1 MEKNADVVVIGGG
14 IVGCAAAYY
23 LAKRGVRPVLFEKG
37 RIAGE
42 QSSRNWGF
50 VRQQGRDPAEIPLMM
65 ACNRI
70 WQGLE
75 REIEAD
81 LDWTQEGN
89 LVAAETKERLGE
101 FEEWL
106 EIARLHQLDSRI
118 VTRTEMERLIPGIRT
133 NAVGALYT
141 PSDGHA
147 EPEKAAPAIARAA
160 ERLGAVMHTNCAVLG
175 IERSGG
181 AVSGV
186 ATEKGAVRA
195 PSVVCASGAWTS
207 RLLRTIGVKLP
218 QLWMKGTVARTAP
231 VSRTVSKMGVWSGV
245 AFRQRRD
252 GSLNIAAGTTADHD
266 IMLDSFLQ
274 MPAFLSTFRKH
285 RDFLKLHFNASFA
298 EHLMGRFSKAAFE
311 RELLRFRTLDPPPN
325 PRLVSDAIGK
335 LRQVFPDLGALSI
348 EKTWAGYMDFTPDLI
363 PVIDRLE
370 QPQGLVIAT
379 GLSGHGFG
387 MGPIVG
393 KLVSELV
400 LDGKPSLDLHALRF
414 ARFSDGTKIQSRNVV

>member
-1 MEKNADVVVIGGG
+1 MEKNADVIVIGGG

-118 VTRTEMERLIPGIRT
+118 VTLREMERLIPGIRS

-160 ERLGAVMHTNCAVLG
+160 ERLGAIMHTNCAVLG
-175 IERSGG
+175 IEVSGG

-186 ATEKGAVRA
+186 VTEKGIVRA
-195 PSVVCASGAWTS
+195 QAVVCASGAWTS

-218 QLWMKGTVARTAP
+218 QLWMKGTVARTSPAP
-231 VSRTVSKMGVWSGV
+231 RAITGMGVWSGV

-285 RDFLKLHFNASFA
+285 RDFLKLHFNSSFA
-298 EHLMGRFSKAAFE
+298 EHLAGRFSKAAFE
-311 RELLRFRTLDPPPN
+311 RELLRFRTLDPPAN

-335 LRQVFPDLGALSI
+335 LREVFPDLGALTI

-370 QPQGLVIAT
+370 QPHGLVIAT

-414 ARFSDGTKIQSRNVV
+414 ARFSDGTKIESRNVV

>member
-1 MEKNADVVVIGGG
+1 MDDRADVIVIGGG

-70 WQGLE
+70 WRGLE

-106 EIARLHQLDSRI
+106 EIAKLHQLDSRI
-118 VTRTEMERLIPGIRT
+118 VTPREMERLIPGIRA

-160 ERLGAVMHTNCAVLG
+160 ERLGAVIHNNCAVFG

-181 AVSGV
+181 AVAGV
-186 ATEKGAVRA
+186 VTERGALRA
-195 PSVVCASGAWTS
+195 QAVVCASGAWTS
-207 RLLRTIGVKLP
+207 RLLRTIGVRLP
-218 QLWMKGTVARTAP
+218 QLWMRGTVARTAP
-231 VSRTVSKMGVWSGV
+231 VSHTVSKMGVWSGV

-266 IMLDSFLQ
+266 VMFDSLVQ
-274 MPAFLSTFRKH
+274 APAFLSTFGKH
-285 RDFLKLHFNASFA
+285 RSYLKLHFNKALAQHFA
-298 EHLMGRFSKAAFE
+298 GRFSKAAFE
-311 RELLRFRTLDPPPN
+311 RELLRFRTLDPPAN
-325 PRLVSDAIGK
+325 PRLVSEATAK
-335 LRQVFPDLGALSI
+335 LRQAFPDLASLPI
-348 EKTWAGYMDFTPDLI
+348 EKAWAGYIDFTPDLI
-363 PVIDRLE
+363 PVIDHLDDPR
-370 QPQGLVIAT
+370 GLVVAT

-400 LDGKPSLDLHALRF
+400 LDGKPSLDLHALRLG
-414 ARFSDGTKIQSRNVV
+414 RFTDGTKIESRNVV

>member
-1 MEKNADVVVIGGG
+1 MEKSADIAVIGGG
-14 IVGCAAAYY
+14 IVGCATAYY
-23 LAKRGVRPVLFEKG
+23 LAKRGARPVLFEKG

-65 ACNRI
+65 ASNRI

-89 LVAAETKERLGE
+89 LVAAETRERLGE

-106 EIARLHQLDSRI
+106 QIAKLHQLDSRI
-118 VTRTEMERLIPGIRT
+118 VTRTEMERLIPGIQT
-133 NAVGALYT
+133 TAVGALYT

-160 ERLGAVMHTNCAVLG
+160 ERLGAVVHANCAVLG
-175 IERSGG
+175 IELSGG

-186 ATEKGAVRA
+186 VTEKGVIRA
-195 PSVVCASGAWTS
+195 QAVVCASGAWTS

-218 QLWMKGTVARTAP
+218 QLWMKGTVARTSPAP
-231 VSRTVSKMGVWSGV
+231 RAVTRMGVWSGV

-266 IMLDSFLQ
+266 VMLDSFLQ

-311 RELLRFRTLDPPPN
+311 RELLRFRTLDPPAN
-325 PRLVSDAIGK
+325 PRLVSDAIEK

-370 QPQGLVIAT
+370 RPKGLVIAT

-393 KLVSELV
+393 KLASELV
-400 LDGKPSLDLHALRF
+400 LDGKPSLDLHALRLSRF
-414 ARFSDGTKIQSRNVV
+414 ADGTKIESRNVV